1 MLERSQGWTLGSRG
15 RETRG
20 KEAPGWWGVAV
31 AVPVKLSLILPAVKL
46 VSPLSPTWA
55 GVTVTNQF
63 ICELSPSTRRKKK
76 MQREPVQ
83 LQAKG
88 REDAMCLASP
98 AVVCSCFALSCLLQL
113 KPKQTA
119 LPAGANRK
127 EIIGR
132 GVVEGGQRLP
142 SGSWASWDHSAQL
155 GDIPWALSPVTGSA
169 LAKLSCCNVVCVNC
183 SFHPVR
189 KTWTCM
195 KFIAC
200 TCWAFFLF
208 LNLYHIF

>member
-1 MLERSQGWTLGSRG
+1 MEENGSEGLASIISIVWGCWRGARAGHLGAEEGKPEERRHQAGGGWLLLSQSNSALSYQ
-15 RETRG
+15 
-20 KEAPGWWGVAV
+20 WWSWF
-31 AVPVKLSLILPAVKL
+31 PH
-46 VSPLSPTWA
+46 SPTWA

-76 MQREPVQ
+76 MQREPLQ

-127 EIIGR
+127 EVIGR
-132 GVVEGGQRLP
+132 GVVLGGQRLP
-142 SGSWASWDHSAQL
+142 SGSWASWGPQCPAWGHPMGSVPSHRL
-155 GDIPWALSPVTGSA
+155 GPGKAELLQRG
-169 LAKLSCCNVVCVNC
+169 LC
-183 SFHPVR
+183 
-189 KTWTCM
+189 
-195 KFIAC
+195 
-200 TCWAFFLF
+200 
-208 LNLYHIF
+208 